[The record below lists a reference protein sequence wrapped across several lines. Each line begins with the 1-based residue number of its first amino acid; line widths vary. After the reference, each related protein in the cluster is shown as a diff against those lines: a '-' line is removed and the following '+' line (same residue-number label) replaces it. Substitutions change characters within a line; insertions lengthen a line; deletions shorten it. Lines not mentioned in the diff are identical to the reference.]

1 MTRLGKC
8 SEKTN
13 VQYHTPKLIH
23 NSLSTV
29 STIFSSN
36 STFPGP
42 TIPYI
47 PGPTIP
53 YIQIKGR
60 KFGYMPFNA
69 PGNSNLSERG
79 E

>member
-47 PGPTIP
+47 
-53 YIQIKGR
+53 QIKGR